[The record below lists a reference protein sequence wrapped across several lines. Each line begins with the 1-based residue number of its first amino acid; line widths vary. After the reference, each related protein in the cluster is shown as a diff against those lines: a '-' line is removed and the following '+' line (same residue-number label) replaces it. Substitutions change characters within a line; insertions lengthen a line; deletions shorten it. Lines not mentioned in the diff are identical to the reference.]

1 MKCRGFTLV
10 ELMIALVIMG
20 VMAVL
25 MASSLN
31 LTSKAWNRIGDRQD
45 GSEHQYLVNQQIR
58 SHLSSARFY
67 RIRTSSGERIVS
79 FAGSEKKLSFVA
91 PFPGYNSD
99 GNLYW
104 WTLELRLNEEQQQE
118 LVMSYE
124 AFNNDAL
131 IELDGEGGIAQI
143 ADFENENFSE
153 FFGDTESGSGEK
165 TELIIATDVEEI
177 SFQYLQKDE
186 NDHLDWVSEWE
197 PGFLLP
203 QLVEVGVL
211 YQTPGATG
219 KKQSS
224 LIAAFRFARQ
234 RLIAGDNE

>member
-58 SHLSSARFY
+58 NHLSSARFF
-67 RIRTSSGERIVS
+67 RLRNSTGERIVS
-79 FAGSEKKLSFVA
+79 FTGSEQKLSFVA

-99 GNLYW
+99 GTLYW
-104 WTLELRLNEEQQQE
+104 WTLELRLNEEQQRE

-124 AFNNDAL
+124 TFNDDAV
-131 IELDGEGGIAQI
+131 IELDGEGGITQVV
-143 ADFENENFSE
+143 DFENENFDE
-153 FFGDTESGSGEK
+153 FYGDPDSGEK
-165 TELIIATDVEEI
+165 NELIIATDVEEI

-186 NDHLDWVSEWE
+186 NDHLDWVSDWE
-197 PGFLLP
+197 PGYLLP

-211 YQTPGATG
+211 YQTPGPSG
-219 KKQSS
+219 EKLSS
-224 LIAAFRFARQ
+224 LVAAFRFARQ